1 MLRFK
6 YFIITVGINLIVFVL
21 NIFFLL
27 LFFIVQTIEYGHIL
41 ITDNR
46 RLMIDDGIKLK
57 YKPILTNKYNE
68 IINFTAEIF
77 R

>member
-21 NIFFLL
+21 NIFFLV
-27 LFFIVQTIEYGHIL
+27 LFFFVQTIEYGHIL